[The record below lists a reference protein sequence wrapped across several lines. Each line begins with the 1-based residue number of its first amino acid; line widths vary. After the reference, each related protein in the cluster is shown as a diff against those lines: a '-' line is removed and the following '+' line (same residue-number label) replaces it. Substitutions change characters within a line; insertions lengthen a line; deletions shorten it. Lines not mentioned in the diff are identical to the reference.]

1 MILSRFPWRQNL
13 FPKKPFLFS
22 FDISLFPTFHHS
34 LSSFSARPPYHLLD
48 TPPSSLIGAP
58 FIPPSISPSDM
69 GRVGYPDKARLYKQT
84 ALQQE
89 ELPALGEEFPLRAHT
104 NAYIFA
110 HTPAV
115 TRMPAYA
122 IQTQTSTESLTTFFL
137 FSLCFFFFYFWSNLS
152 AAVEIVC

>member
-1 MILSRFPWRQNL
+1 
-13 FPKKPFLFS
+13 
-22 FDISLFPTFHHS
+22 
-34 LSSFSARPPYHLLD
+34 
-48 TPPSSLIGAP
+48 
-58 FIPPSISPSDM
+58 M

-115 TRMPAYA
+115 TRMPACA
-122 IQTQTSTESLTTFFL
+122 TQTQTCSEDLATFFEKYSVIS
-137 FSLCFFFFYFWSNLS
+137 FCIYSNLS
-152 AAVEIVC
+152 VVDKTC